1 MSRLPHTLALI
12 TGGSSGIGL
21 AVARLLAKEGCR
33 LILCARGLPALEA
46 AQKSLIQDTGCSP
59 DSVSIRSLDVSDPGN
74 IKQGIEE
81 IAASAG
87 VPDLV
92 IHSAGIGMG
101 DYFDRISPEAFDRVM
116 RTNVYGTWHLVQA
129 LLPLM
134 EGHGGGRIVLLSS
147 AAGLMGMYGYS
158 AYGCSKFAVMGL
170 ADCLRGELKPR
181 GIAVT
186 VVCPPEVDTPLIHEE
201 EKTLPPEARAVKNLP
216 GRLSPENAA
225 RAILRGIKK
234 KRFLVI
240 PGFLARGSY
249 LFHRYS
255 NGFLSRWIS
264 DMAIR
269 RVQRKKFRTTPGK
282 Q

>member
-1 MSRLPHTLALI
+1 M
-12 TGGSSGIGL
+12 
-21 AVARLLAKEGCR
+21 
-33 LILCARGLPALEA
+33 
-46 AQKSLIQDTGCSP
+46 
-59 DSVSIRSLDVSDPGN
+59 
-74 IKQGIEE
+74 
-81 IAASAG
+81 
-87 VPDLV
+87 
-92 IHSAGIGMG
+92 
-101 DYFDRISPEAFDRVM
+101 
-116 RTNVYGTWHLVQA
+116 
-129 LLPLM
+129 
-134 EGHGGGRIVLLSS
+134 
-147 AAGLMGMYGYS
+147 
-158 AYGCSKFAVMGL
+158 
-170 ADCLRGELKPR
+170 
-181 GIAVT
+181 
-186 VVCPPEVDTPLIHEE
+186 DTPLIHEE